1 MLIHLRNSFD
11 VNHLAISFACLMFII
26 LITNFCKV
34 SLLRKILLLSIS
46 ANLFFFNFL
55 AINSNFYSFKSHL
68 PLHLCYLTE
77 IGILL
82 SLFIK
87 NHKFTTWMLLNAM
100 FGAVT
105 ALLNSNLDSSS
116 SQIER
121 LHFFISHSNL
131 ALFTIILY
139 KSQFKIKYSNLI
151 FSINANLILVSAIH
165 LFNYYFST
173 NYLFT
178 LAKPKGINISFLL
191 PEWPFYYFFLIFF
204 GLASYYITF
213 ILFNTKSKI
222 FQ

>member
-1 MLIHLRNSFD
+1 MLIDLKNSFD
-11 VNHLAISFACLMFII
+11 VNHLVISFACLIFI
-26 LITNFCKV
+26 LIITSIYKV
-34 SLLRKILLLSIS
+34 SLLQKVLLFSILI
-46 ANLFFFNFL
+46 NIFFFNFL
-55 AINSNFYSFKSHL
+55 AINNNFYSYKSHL

-82 SLFIK
+82 SLLFK
-87 NHKFTTWMLLNAM
+87 NHKFTSWVLLNSM
-100 FGAVT
+100 FGAIT

-116 SQIER
+116 SLIEK

-139 KSQFKIKYSNLI
+139 KTRFKITYSNLI
-151 FSINANLILVSAIH
+151 LSINANLILLFTIH

-178 LAKPKGINISFLL
+178 FAKPKGINMSFLL
-191 PEWPFYYFFLIFF
+191 PEWPFYYFFLIIF
-204 GLASYYITF
+204 GLTSYYITF

-222 FQ
+222 FE

>member
-1 MLIHLRNSFD
+1 MLIDLRNSFD

-26 LITNFCKV
+26 LISNFCKI

>member
-1 MLIHLRNSFD
+1 MLIDLRNSFD

-26 LITNFCKV
+26 LISNFCKIA
-34 SLLRKILLLSIS
+34 LLRKILLLSIS

>member
-1 MLIHLRNSFD
+1 MLFELKNSFD
-11 VNHLAISFACLMFII
+11 VNHLVTSFTCLIIIMLISNIY
-26 LITNFCKV
+26 KV
-34 SLLRKILLLSIS
+34 PMLQKILLFSIS
-46 ANLFFFNFL
+46 TNLFFFNFL
-55 AINSNFYSFKSHL
+55 AVNNDFYSFKSHL

-100 FGAVT
+100 FGAIT
-105 ALLNSNLDSSS
+105 ALLNSNLDSSNS
-116 SQIER
+116 LIER

-139 KSQFKIKYSNLI
+139 KSGFKIKYSNLI
-151 FSINANLILVSAIH
+151 FSINANLILLFIIH
-165 LFNYYFST
+165 LFNYYFNT

-178 LAKPKGINISFLL
+178 FAKPKGINISFLL
-191 PEWPFYYFFLIFF
+191 PDWPFYYFFLIIF

-213 ILFNTKSKI
+213 ILFNTKSKL

>member
-1 MLIHLRNSFD
+1 MLIDLRNSFD

-26 LITNFCKV
+26 LITNFCKI

>member
-1 MLIHLRNSFD
+1 MLIDLRNSFD

>member
-1 MLIHLRNSFD
+1 MLIDLKNTFD
-11 VNHLAISFACLMFII
+11 LNHLVISFACLIFI
-26 LITNFCKV
+26 LIITSIYKV
-34 SLLRKILLLSIS
+34 SLLQKVLLFSILI
-46 ANLFFFNFL
+46 NLFFFNFL
-55 AINSNFYSFKSHL
+55 AINNNFYSFKSHL
-68 PLHLCYLTE
+68 PFHLCYLTE

-100 FGAVT
+100 FGAIT

-116 SQIER
+116 SLIEK

-139 KSQFKIKYSNLI
+139 KSRFKITYSNLI
-151 FSINANLILVSAIH
+151 FSINANLILLFSIH

-178 LAKPKGINISFLL
+178 FAKPKGINMSFLL
-191 PEWPFYYFFLIFF
+191 PEWPFYYFFLIIF
-204 GLASYYITF
+204 GLTSYYITF

-222 FQ
+222 FE

>member
-55 AINSNFYSFKSHL
+55 AIKSNFYSFKSHL